1 MTEISADPGKNWRKK
16 GLWKLVSPK
25 EQADIPGGCHLFK
38 YKNFYVSRYKLS
50 FYFSLKRCRP
60 LKGRQ
65 SCFYFLCAGEAGGAM
80 RGRKRGLASITWA

>member
-50 FYFSLKRCRP
+50 FYFSLKR
-60 LKGRQ
+60 
-65 SCFYFLCAGEAGGAM
+65 
-80 RGRKRGLASITWA
+80 